1 MSKLENVHDNYFKS
15 IFKKKENVRDFL
27 SAALP
32 DKVTK
37 YIDFNKIEIDDSGY
51 ISNEVKGY
59 FSDIVVRSKMKG
71 KRERDEIPLDVYIL
85 FEHKSYEDKHV
96 YFQLLRY
103 MYLMWQEDM
112 REGRRLRV
120 IIPFVFYHG
129 RSRWKLSR
137 DFRDVFEVED
147 EMKEYLLNYRYVL
160 FDTNDEDMFRRV
172 SEKVRDNIILLG
184 KILLMK
190 DIYRFRKEILERVL
204 DVLLRVESEEEL
216 MDELIKALN
225 YVVSATEI
233 KEEEIIEILEN
244 KNMKGGVE
252 MGTLARKWFEE
263 GREVGLKEGIEKG
276 IEKGIYEDKKQVA
289 KNMLMRGLDEKFV
302 SEVTG
307 LSEKEVRK
315 IKKEIKNN

>member
-15 IFKKKENVRDFL
+15 MFKKRENVRDFL

-32 DKVTK
+32 DKITK

-51 ISNEVKGY
+51 VSNEVKGY
-59 FSDIVVRSKMKG
+59 FSDIVVKSKMKG
-71 KRERDEIPLDVYIL
+71 KRKEDEIPLDVYIL
-85 FEHKSYEDKHV
+85 FEHKSYQDKNV

-112 REGRRLRV
+112 REGRKLRV

-137 DFRDVFEVED
+137 DFRDIFEVED
-147 EMKEYLLNYRYVL
+147 EMKEHLLNYRYVL
-160 FDTNDEDMFRRV
+160 FDTNDEEMFRRV
-172 SEKVRDNIILLG
+172 SEKIRDNIILLG

-225 YVVSATEI
+225 YVASATEI
-233 KEEEIIEILEN
+233 REEEIIEILEN
-244 KNMKGGVE
+244 KNIKGGVE

-263 GREVGLKEGIEKG
+263 GREIGLKEGIEKG
-276 IEKGIYEDKKQVA
+276 IEKGEYERAKQVA
-289 KNMLMRGLDEKFV
+289 KNMLLKGLDINLI

-307 LSEKEVRK
+307 LSKEEIREIEKRLK
-315 IKKEIKNN
+315 A